1 MRDITTKNDIVDF
14 VNAFYDKVMRNE
26 LLSPFFKNLNFE
38 KHLPKMVD
46 FWAFV
51 LLDQAGYTTN
61 VTDKHMQFRLTHDHF
76 EQWISLFN
84 GTLDELFAGEKVE
97 MAKQRAALIGWTI
110 ENKLNSKH

>member
-14 VNAFYDKVMRNE
+14 VNAFYEKVMRNE

-51 LLDQAGYTTN
+51 LLDHAGYTTN
-61 VTDKHMQFRLTHDHF
+61 VTDKHMQFRLTKDHF

-97 MAKQRAALIGWTI
+97 MAKQRAAVIGWTI